1 MPLVRVSVY
10 LPWRPADV
18 YCDGVEYSSYQYGL
32 HQYWISHSGLAGCP
46 PAAYSN
52 IVSRI
57 VIIGAELWPKSLQAT
72 EYSQR
77 KPDKKNTSLLPFSH
91 KKQLSS
97 SLSKCVLCGVMRMRW
112 DRLRF
117 RRASLALDCVNK
129 IKRRWKADG
138 EQTPSK
144 AKNRH
149 ESMPWSLIHGVILF
163 FLLSPFSSFHP
174 HTYTWESRQLMCCLW
189 WQREAYINSQKTMM
203 KGLRKRRKNG
213 YKVWYQ
219 KGQQLMVNTWDG
231 VRATRHRGDEGWRF
245 DGDGEKTEGLPC

>member
-57 VIIGAELWPKSLQAT
+57 VIIGAELWPKLQNILKENQKKKKIFAAIFP
-72 EYSQR
+72 Q
-77 KPDKKNTSLLPFSH
+77 KP
-91 KKQLSS
+91 LSS
-97 SLSKCVLCGVMRMRW
+97 SFSKCVLRGVMRMRW
-112 DRLRF
+112 NRLRV
-117 RRASLALDCVNK
+117 RRASLALDCVK
-129 IKRRWKADG
+129 KKKKKKRDGGKMMVSETQARPKTGMKACLDLWY
-138 EQTPSK
+138 
-144 AKNRH
+144 
-149 ESMPWSLIHGVILF
+149 MVLFF

-203 KGLRKRRKNG
+203 KGLSKRRKNG
-213 YKVWYQ
+213 YKTWYQ
-219 KGQQLMVNTWDG
+219 KGRQLMVNTWDG
-231 VRATRHRGDEGWRF
+231 ARVTRHRGVEGWRF